1 MKVSTSGYYS
11 WANGNVSDQEKAN
24 SSLRDQVAEVFDQ
37 SKGSYGRRRIT
48 AAINKDEDNKVVSI
62 NRVGR
67 RMKELGIAGYT
78 PPSYKKTTIPD
89 PLLKDSPD
97 LVKAALV
104 KGIDQIWVS
113 DITYIA
119 TKEGWLYLCVIMDL
133 HSRKVVGWST
143 RYDMKAEIVIE
154 AFKAATKNRKPEGDI
169 IFHSDKGGQY
179 KSKKFRRTLKR
190 RGFKQSMTGK
200 DHCFDNAHAESF
212 FGSLKR
218 DIIRG
223 AIFAT
228 RDIAEDA
235 LFEYVEVFYNNFRL
249 HSSLGNRSPEEFEKG
264 IA

>member
-1 MKVSTSGYYS
+1 VSTSGYYS
-11 WANGNVSDQEKAN
+11 WVSPHISDQEKAN
-24 SSLRDQVAEVFDQ
+24 SSLKTQVAKVFDL
-37 SKGSYGRRRIT
+37 SKGTYGRRRIT
-48 AAINKDEDNKVVSI
+48 AAINKRVKDNVISI

-78 PPSYKKTTIPD
+78 PPSFKKTTIPD
-89 PLLKDSPD
+89 PLLEDSPN
-97 LVKAALV
+97 LIKAALV

-113 DITYIA
+113 DVTYIA

-143 RYDMKAEIVIE
+143 RHNMKAEIVIE
-154 AFKAATKNRKPEGDI
+154 AFKAAIKNRKPSGDI

-179 KSKKFRRTLKR
+179 KSKKFRRMLKR
-190 RGFKQSMTGK
+190 KGFKQSMTGK

-212 FGSLKR
+212 FGSLKS

-223 AIFAT
+223 VVFSA

-235 LFEYVEVFYNNFRL
+235 LFEYLEVFYNRIRL
-249 HSSLGNRSPEEFEKG
+249 HSSLGNTSPEVFEKD
-264 IA
+264 IV